1 MKRYKNSPA
10 FSLLELL
17 VVVGIISVLLAIIAS
32 SYSTAQKKTRD
43 AKRASDLKTIQQAAE
58 QYYSVCG
65 YQYPN
70 FSAEVPTIGCTNPAM
85 VILPTDKLPHD
96 PRGTPYSYGCLG
108 ACDTSSFTIC
118 ATPELESS
126 ICVSSQQ

>member
-70 FSAEVPTIGCTNPAM
+70 FNSEIAPIICISPSMA
-85 VILPTDKLPHD
+85 ILPTDKLPHD
-96 PRGTPYSYGCLG
+96 PRGPTPYECSGTCN
-108 ACDTSSFTIC
+108 TSGFTIC